1 MLFCGGAVRKRVY
14 SALFFVK
21 RFYVTIDILVYVRLA
36 LQYLKGE
43 IHLFRLVQST
53 GDTVPV
59 PQLIFTRLAAAG
71 ASEARFR
78 VVLYALTADEL
89 STSKIAAALSL
100 KERDVEKALEYWEGA
115 GLLER
120 VAPSAP
126 ADIPVIKET
135 RRRLTSIEVLEAG
148 KNDPTIGILCAEL
161 QRIFGG
167 VISQKQMDMYAELYI
182 QDEYPVDLIMMA
194 ATHCAGLNKISAA
207 YVGQVLQSWRRE
219 GIQDCQSADRYLK
232 LLETRREREQQVAE
246 LLRMQTP
253 AFTLTERKRIAEWF
267 EVFHYNIEMIQAAR
281 LAAGE
286 KQDEIRYLGAILKK
300 WYAKGYKNLR
310 DVQMGETNHNLRVQA
325 QQVAVAPE
333 EDLLMQAAYV
343 PMRRAGD
350 ER

>member
-1 MLFCGGAVRKRVY
+1 M
-14 SALFFVK
+14 
-21 RFYVTIDILVYVRLA
+21 
-36 LQYLKGE
+36 
-43 IHLFRLVQST
+43 FRLVQST

-78 VVLYALTADEL
+78 VALYALTSDEL
-89 STSKIAAALSL
+89 STAKIAAALNL

-120 VAPSAP
+120 LAP
-126 ADIPVIKET
+126 AVSQDMPVMPEV
-135 RRRLTSIEVLEAG
+135 RRRLTSIEVLEAS
-148 KNDPTIGILCAEL
+148 KSDPTIGVLCTEL

-167 VISQKQMDMYAELYI
+167 VVSQKQMDMYAALYI

-207 YVGQVLQSWRRE
+207 YIGQVLQSWRRE
-219 GIQDCQSADRYLK
+219 GIQDCRSADSYLK
-232 LLETRREREQQVAE
+232 LLETRQEREKEVAE

-253 AFTLTERKRIAEWF
+253 AFTLAERKRIAEWY
-267 EVFHYNIEMIQAAR
+267 EDFHYNIEMVQAAR

-300 WYAKGYKNLR
+300 WYSKGYKNLR
-310 DVQMGETNHNLRVQA
+310 DVQMGETNHNLRVQT
-325 QQVAVAPE
+325 QQTSVAPE
-333 EDLLMQAAYV
+333 DDLLMQAAYV
-343 PMRRAGD
+343 PMRRVGD
-350 ER
+350 DG